1 LICSFLTAFTK
12 KPGRA
17 EKNMASILSKTIS
30 DKPAR
35 WHDEFIDNLPVGIYR
50 TTLEGKLVYCN
61 RCLAEIFGFD
71 SVSDLIGYPVADL
84 YCNKKNRGD
93 LIKAI
98 MEKGYVEELCFP
110 FKKREGT
117 QIWCNITAKAVFDN
131 DGIVVF
137 VDGIMRDVTGEME
150 EMGAVPGLDG
160 RERLTKEKLQ
170 GVLEM
175 AGGVA
180 HRLNQPLTIIN
191 NLLDEVLSNLRPH
204 DDNFQKAV
212 RMRDQIKKLNEIA
225 KKIGGIRKYES
236 MDYVGGIKIV
246 DIDKAS

>member
-1 LICSFLTAFTK
+1 MSKIPNK
-12 KPGRA
+12 NKREKP
-17 EKNMASILSKTIS
+17 SK
-30 DKPAR
+30 
-35 WHDEFIDNLPVGIYR
+35 WHAEFIDNLPVGIYR

-61 RCLAEIFGFD
+61 RCLAEIFGFN
-71 SVSDLIGYPVADL
+71 SVNDLIGYAVADL
-84 YCNKKNRGD
+84 YCNKKNRGE

-98 MEKGYVEELCFP
+98 IEKGYVEDFCLP
-110 FKKREGT
+110 FKRREGAK
-117 QIWCNITAKAVFDN
+117 IWCNITARAIFDD

-137 VDGIMRDVTGEME
+137 IDGIMRDTTKNME
-150 EMGAVPGLDG
+150 GINGVPCQDQ
-160 RERLTKEKLQ
+160 RERPTKEKLQ

-191 NLLDEVLSNLRPH
+191 NLLDEVLSNLQPH
-204 DDNFQKAV
+204 DANYQKALT
-212 RMRDQIKKLNEIA
+212 MRAQIKKLNEIA
-225 KKIGGIRKYES
+225 KKISGIRKYES